1 MLNRGSGHRSLVY
14 TGMFMVGIVC
24 SCWSGMSDGLFWLN
38 KEQRENEG
46 SSRGFFELEKE
57 CIVLPVCP
65 VALGWIGIA
74 QCTNQHGGV
83 FWIPVA
89 PGPVPFFGE
98 YDIIPLPFFFRSS
111 FNEWNESGGWVDNDD
126 WMDVLLILLQWIPR
140 VSCVRWVALGG
151 GKRGWRVVVE
161 LTFYNMRLWIG
172 WLENN
177 YLGASAF
184 CGSSPEVESRNTIVE
199 NWLSSRFV
207 PWKSDRI

>member
-1 MLNRGSGHRSLVY
+1 M
-14 TGMFMVGIVC
+14 
-24 SCWSGMSDGLFWLN
+24 DGLFWLN

-98 YDIIPLPFFFRSS
+98 YDIIPLPFFLGRRSM
-111 FNEWNESGGWVDNDD
+111 NEMKVAGG
-126 WMDVLLILLQWIPR
+126 LITMIEWT
-140 VSCVRWVALGG
+140 C
-151 GKRGWRVVVE
+151 
-161 LTFYNMRLWIG
+161 Y
-172 WLENN
+172 
-177 YLGASAF
+177 
-184 CGSSPEVESRNTIVE
+184 
-199 NWLSSRFV
+199 
-207 PWKSDRI
+207 